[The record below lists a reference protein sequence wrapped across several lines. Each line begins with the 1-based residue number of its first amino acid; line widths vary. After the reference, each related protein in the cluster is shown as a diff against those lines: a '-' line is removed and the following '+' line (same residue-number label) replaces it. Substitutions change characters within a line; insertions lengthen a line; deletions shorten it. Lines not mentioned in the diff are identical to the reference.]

1 MQRSYNML
9 KIVAKSEDVTL
20 LSLATYSKI
29 TAYYG
34 DYAQGVDTVQAAL
47 SELCDEV
54 ILVPHG
60 GNYNRKANK
69 SINGFKS
76 LFSSDAYDVV
86 SLRNQNM
93 LEQVDA
99 LIKNGSFDL
108 VHLDTLGLHQ
118 YVEKTNIPI
127 ILNHHN
133 IESQMMQRRAENA
146 KPPLSYFLKS
156 QAKKLRKLEDK
167 VCKNIALNVT
177 CSEFDAKILDGREA
191 TKTTSIP
198 NGVDLKYFSRTSSYV
213 SKDTANLIF
222 VGGLEWYPNKAAML
236 FFADHIWPTLREE
249 VDHATMTVVGRGRVN
264 ALNRLADDDE
274 RFRVTGFV
282 DDILPLMESAD
293 IYVCPI
299 VDGGGTKLKVL
310 DALAMGIPIVAHPIA
325 CEGIDV
331 IDGKHV
337 IFAESAK
344 DFTAKIVLLN
354 RNEALREEL
363 SVNGRKL
370 IEEKYSYEV
379 VGKKLLKTY
388 SSCDSQ

>member
-9 KIVAKSEDVTL
+9 KIVSKPEHVTL

-34 DYAQGVDTVQAAL
+34 DYEHGVDTIQDAL

-76 LFSSDAYDVV
+76 LFSSAAYDVV
-86 SLRNQNM
+86 SLRNQKM
-93 LEQVDA
+93 AEQVNA
-99 LIKNGSFDL
+99 QVKNGSFDL
-108 VHLDTLGLHQ
+108 VHLDTLGLYQ
-118 YVEKTNIPI
+118 YVEKIRIPI

-146 KPPLSYFLKS
+146 KPPFSYFLKS
-156 QAKKLRKLEDK
+156 QAKKLRDLEDK
-167 VCKNIALNVT
+167 VCKSVDLNVT
-177 CSEFDAKILDGREA
+177 CSEFDANVLDSREA
-191 TKTTSIP
+191 AKTISIP
-198 NGVDLKYFSRTSSYV
+198 NGVDLKYFSRTNQYV
-213 SKDTANLIF
+213 SKKTAKLIF

-236 FFADHIWPTLREE
+236 FFAEHIWPILREKME
-249 VDHATMTVVGRGRVN
+249 HATMTVVGRGRVK
-264 ALNRLADDDE
+264 ALNRLAATDE
-274 RFRVTGFV
+274 RFQITGFV
-282 DDILPLMESAD
+282 EDILPLMESAD

-299 VDGGGTKLKVL
+299 VDGGGTKLKIL

-331 IDGKHV
+331 VEGRHV
-337 IFAESAK
+337 LFAKSAE
-344 DFTAKIVLLN
+344 DFTAKIILLS

-388 SSCDSQ
+388 SACASN